1 MRSLM
6 IVDDERNIRYGLK
19 MMIEREFPD
28 MYDIRMAAHG
38 REAVGIYQ
46 EHAADIVITDIR
58 MPVMDG
64 IELIKSLADMESGSG
79 RGIRPIVIIL
89 SGYDDFEYAKAAIQY
104 QVKDYLLKPIRRDE
118 LFAALRKSE
127 EALSRQ
133 ADMTKKVAESEM
145 YLQQLRIER
154 LKELLE
160 LPEGQ
165 EMNEEN
171 GEGAIGFDAFT
182 KPFWVAVMK
191 YKYMDGTVMNRDEL
205 KQLVENL
212 HDGSLGKVNA
222 CFHNGAG
229 RVVMVGSSMEM
240 FEELSRTFAVRE
252 LDGLFLGISRE
263 GREYTDIR
271 KCYREAFTALSYT
284 FIYPNIRLMKH
295 KDIEGQR
302 RSYPVPEE
310 GIRRLGNLLGT
321 ERERD
326 LKVLLSEIFHI
337 EDMPNVD
344 IEYLERVSR
353 RINEQVFDEVF
364 RKYGESLVEVLKLY
378 RRVGTMDN
386 FRHFHDYYRNLE
398 FLLLGVNDYIKGVRT
413 AHSEHSEIKAAI
425 TFMEENYH
433 KPLNMAMV
441 SNHVSLNYS
450 YFSEAFKNHT
460 GENFV
465 VYLKKLRIAKAK
477 ELLEKESM
485 KTMDI
490 GKAVGFENSKQFS
503 RVFKELEGISPHE
516 YRLKLQIEASL
527 NSDSDCS

>member
-19 MMIEREFPD
+19 TMIEREFPD

-38 REAVGIYQ
+38 QEASKMYKDRS
-46 EHAADIVITDIR
+46 ADIIITDIR

-64 IELIKSLADMESGSG
+64 IELIKSLANTEVGAG
-79 RGIRPIVIIL
+79 QGTRPIVIIL

-127 EALSRQ
+127 EALNRQ
-133 ADMTKKVAESEM
+133 ADMSRRVAESEL
-145 YLQQLRIER
+145 YLRQLRIER

-165 EMNEEN
+165 EMIGEE
-171 GEGAIGFDAFT
+171 GEGAIGFDSFT
-182 KPFWVAVMK
+182 KPYWVAVVK
-191 YKYMDGTVMNRDEL
+191 YKYIDGTVMNRDEL

-212 HDGSLGKVNA
+212 YDGSRGKLNA

-229 RVVMVGSSMEM
+229 RVVMVGSSVEM
-240 FEELSRTFAVRE
+240 FEELARSFAGRE
-252 LDGLFLGISRE
+252 MDGLFLGISRA
-263 GREYTDIR
+263 GREYKDIR
-271 KCYREAFTALSYT
+271 SCYDEALTALSYT

-295 KDIEGQR
+295 EDIEGQR
-302 RSYPVPEE
+302 RTYPVPEE

-326 LKVLLSEIFHI
+326 LKALLSDIFHI
-337 EDMPNVD
+337 EDMPDVD
-344 IEYLERVSR
+344 INYLERVSK

-386 FRHFHDYYRNLE
+386 YRHFHEYYRNLE
-398 FLLLGVNDYIKGVRT
+398 FLLLSVNDYIKEVRT
-413 AHSEHSEIKAAI
+413 AHSEHSEIKTAI
-425 TFMEENYH
+425 AFMEENYH

-465 VYLKKLRIAKAK
+465 VYLKKLRISKAK
-477 ELLEKESM
+477 ELLENSELKI
-485 KTMDI
+485 TDI
-490 GKAVGFENSKQFS
+490 GRAVGFENSKQFA

-516 YRLKLQIEASL
+516 YRLKLQMEASL
-527 NSDSDCS
+527 KTDSC